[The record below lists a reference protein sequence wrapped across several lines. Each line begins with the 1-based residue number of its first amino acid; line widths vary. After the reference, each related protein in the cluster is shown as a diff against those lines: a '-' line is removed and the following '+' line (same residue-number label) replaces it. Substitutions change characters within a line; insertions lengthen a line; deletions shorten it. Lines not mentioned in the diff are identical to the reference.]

1 MPGVGRLSIRTI
13 LGALMGAL
21 ALLLVCISAL
31 SFDVA
36 VERNDGAI
44 RTAIRTQ
51 ISAHLFRAIIPL
63 RNERGAE
70 NTSLAA
76 QDPASA
82 DTVADILSYRQA
94 AEQNYDEAIGLLTQF
109 DRPALAPLILRLQ
122 ANHRIM
128 VGLRPRADAA
138 VHQPIGLRDPD
149 LVRTYM
155 PVTQSLLDAIV
166 AITDHID
173 ASIKLTDPVVDQYL
187 SIKRAAWTARLNLG
201 LMVARTQPAVSA
213 GKSFTP
219 AEVLAWSQDEA
230 RAKQAWDLV
239 LEAAVRPDAPGSIV
253 DAVDAGNATFVG
265 PDADAR
271 RAVLEMLAAGG
282 RESKPIV
289 ELRRNDTAVNGR
301 IVTVADAAL
310 DQMVA
315 RANQQAASAR
325 AILTADI
332 VILLVALVLAV
343 VGFVIVHGHVTGP
356 IQAMTRAMRQLAGQ
370 DMTVEIPG
378 VGRGDEIGAMAA
390 AVQVFK
396 DSMMTA
402 ARLAA
407 EQETERVAKAERAAK
422 LEEVV
427 QELGTQ
433 NLRFSAALSNMSQAL
448 CMFDAT
454 DTLVVANS
462 RLAELF
468 KIDPARICRGMTAR
482 MILTDAVNVGTLNQ
496 SDVEV
501 MLSRTTA
508 LQAAGAPAGHLR
520 TLADGR
526 TVAVNFVPV
535 QGDGWLLTLEDI
547 SERKLAEARITHMAH
562 HDALTGLPN
571 RVQFHECLSVA
582 VARGRRGEPSAVLFL
597 DLDHFKAVNDTF
609 GHLVGDAL
617 LQEVSE
623 RLRGEVREI
632 DMVAR
637 LGGDEFA
644 IVQGTVD
651 QPQAATALAK
661 RLIEAL
667 CLPYN
672 ISGHHVTIGTSI
684 GIAVLPGDGAD
695 PEQLL
700 KNADMALYGAK
711 ADGRGSFRFFEPHMH
726 ALMQTRRTLEID
738 LRKALSAGEF
748 AVYYQPLMNI
758 RTRTING
765 FEALVRWNHPERGLV
780 PPSEFVPLAEEIGL
794 IVPLGKWVLREACLD
809 AASWPGDIKV
819 AVNVSVIQFSS
830 RTLVDDV
837 AAALAESRLAPGRLD
852 LEITETVMLDDTE
865 GILVILHQ
873 LRDLGVGIAMD
884 DFGTGYSSLSYLRR
898 FPFSKVKIDRSFVEG
913 LGRGAECDAI
923 VTAVIDLCETL
934 GMTTVAEGVET
945 EAQLQLLRMGNCGEA
960 QGYLFSQ
967 PRPASEVLAMCR
979 RLQHQPE
986 MADDLV

>member
-1 MPGVGRLSIRTI
+1 MPGVGGLSIRTI

-82 DTVADILSYRQA
+82 DTVADILSYRHE
-94 AEQNYDEAIGLLTQF
+94 AEQHYDEAIRSLTQLV
-109 DRPALAPLILRLQ
+109 RPALAPLILRLQ

-128 VGLRPRADAA
+128 AEVRPRADAA
-138 VHQPIGLRDPD
+138 VHQAIGLRDPD

-155 PVTQSLLDAIV
+155 QITQPLLDAIV
-166 AITDHID
+166 ATTDQID
-173 ASIKLTDPVVDQYL
+173 AAIKLTDPVVDQYL
-187 SIKRAAWTARLNLG
+187 SIKRAAWTVRLNLG

-213 GKSFTP
+213 GKSFSP

-230 RAKQAWDLV
+230 RAKLAWDLV
-239 LEAAVRPDAPGSIV
+239 LEAAVRPDAPRPIV
-253 DAVDAGNATFVG
+253 DAVAAGNATFVG
-265 PDADAR
+265 PEADAR
-271 RAVLEMLAAGG
+271 RAVLDMLAAGG
-282 RESKPIV
+282 KVMIPIV
-289 ELRRNDTAVNGR
+289 ELRRNDTAINGL

-315 RANQQAASAR
+315 RANQQATAAR
-325 AILTADI
+325 STLTADI
-332 VILLVALVLAV
+332 VVMLVALVLAMA
-343 VGFVIVHGHVTGP
+343 GFVIVHGHVTGP
-356 IQAMTRAMRQLAGQ
+356 IQAMTRAMWRLAGH

-396 DSMMTA
+396 DSMVTA

-407 EQETERVAKAERAAK
+407 EQETERVAKAERAAQ

-433 NLRFSAALSNMSQAL
+433 NMRFGAALSNMSQAL

-462 RLAELF
+462 RAAEMLGV
-468 KIDPARICRGMTAR
+468 DPASITNGTTLE
-482 MILTDAVNVGTLNQ
+482 MILALSEAQ
-496 SDVEV
+496 SSLQPADIEA
-501 MLSRTTA
+501 MRLGIRQ
-508 LQAAGAPAGHLR
+508 LQAAGVPAGHLSR
-520 TLADGR
+520 FGDGR
-526 TVAVNFVPV
+526 IMAVNVVPME
-535 QGDGWLLTLEDI
+535 GHGWLLTLEDI
-547 SERKLAEARITHMAH
+547 TERKLAEARITHMAR

-571 RVQFHECLSVA
+571 RVQFHERLSVA

-597 DLDHFKAVNDTF
+597 DLDHFKAVNDSF

-623 RLRGEVREI
+623 RLCAEVREV

-644 IVQGTVD
+644 IVQATVD
-651 QPQAATALAK
+651 QPQAATELAK
-661 RLIEAL
+661 RLIDSL
-667 CLPYN
+667 CRPYE
-672 ISGHHVTIGTSI
+672 IGGHHVTIGTSV

-711 ADGRGSFRFFEPHMH
+711 ADGRGSFRFFEPQMH

-758 RTRTING
+758 STRTISG

-837 AAALAESRLAPGRLD
+837 AAALAASRLAPGRLD

-873 LRDLGVGIAMD
+873 LRELGVGIAMD

-945 EAQLQLLRMGNCGEA
+945 EAQLQLLRMGHCGEA

-967 PRPASEVLAMCR
+967 PRPSSEVLAMCR